1 MGFAN
6 ATPPRDDELLP
17 MFSKKSSIYL
27 DHAAATPMAPAVF
40 DAMKPWLTE
49 EFGNPSALYASGVR
63 AADAIE
69 TARKQVAE
77 GLFAQPDT
85 IIFTGSGTESANMA
99 IFGVATGSQPGH
111 IITTQIEHK
120 AVLEPIKQLE
130 KQGWD
135 VTYLEPD
142 VVGMITAKQV
152 AAAIKENTRLVS
164 IMYANNEIGT
174 VLPIAEIG
182 REVLKW
188 RKANNTT
195 FPYFHTDACQAG
207 PYLDLHAERLHVDLL
222 SLNGSKL
229 YGPKGVG
236 VLYRRRDLKL
246 SPMMLGGGQEFGLRP
261 GTENVAGVVGFA
273 KAFSLVR
280 DDWEKKS
287 EEIAKLRDWFWKK
300 LSKAVPGVQL
310 NGPEISKESVNRLP
324 NNLHVTFP
332 GADAEAC
339 ILYLDAQGLQC
350 SSGSACTSDSD
361 DVSHVMKAIRK
372 ADQATSSIRFSIGKE
387 TSKKQLRQAVKLIAD
402 VVDRLRVIETKST

>member
-1 MGFAN
+1 V
-6 ATPPRDDELLP
+6 
-17 MFSKKSSIYL
+17 FSKKTAIYL
-27 DHAAATPMAPAVF
+27 DHAAATPLEPAVF

-77 GLFAQPDT
+77 GLYTQPDT
-85 IIFTGSGTESANMA
+85 IIFTGSGTESANLA
-99 IFGVATGSQPGH
+99 IFGTTEGVEPGH
-111 IITTQIEHK
+111 VITTQIEHK
-120 AVLEPIKQLE
+120 AVLAPIKRLE
-130 KQGWD
+130 AHGWE

-142 VVGMITAKQV
+142 DAGQITAKQV
-152 AAAIKENTRLVS
+152 ANALQENTRLLS

-182 REVLKW
+182 REILKW
-188 RKANNTT
+188 RKANKTS

-207 PYLDLHAERLHVDLL
+207 PYLDLHAERLHVDLM

-236 VLYRRRDLKL
+236 VLYRRRGVAL
-246 SPMMLGGGQEFGLRP
+246 SPVLLGGGQEFGLRP
-261 GTENVAGVVGFA
+261 GTENVAGIVGFG

-280 DDWEKKS
+280 EDWEKKS
-287 EEIAKLRDWFWKK
+287 EDITKLRNWFWKK
-300 LSKAVPGVQL
+300 LSKVVTDAQL
-310 NGPEISKESVNRLP
+310 NGSEIVKGDIDRLP

-332 GADAEAC
+332 GVDAEAF

-361 DVSHVMKAIRK
+361 EVSHVLKAIGK
-372 ADQATSSIRFSIGKE
+372 EKQATSSIRFSIGKD
-387 TSKKQLRQAVKLIAD
+387 TTKKQLKQAVKLIAD
-402 VVDRLRVIETKST
+402 IVERLRVIEKVST